1 MFNKNVF
8 FAGFLLGFLLPAVG
22 FLLLYN
28 LFNLLE
34 IKGAAS
40 TQGLSP
46 DFRIRTLALVA
57 LALNL
62 IPLQIYRR
70 RRWETAMRGVVV
82 ATGVLAIA
90 WVLFFGVR
98 LLD

>member
-8 FAGFLLGFLLPAVG
+8 FAGLLLGLLLPAIG

-28 LFNLLE
+28 IFNLLE

-46 DFRIRTLALVA
+46 DFRIRTLALIA

-62 IPLQIYRR
+62 IPLQVYRR
-70 RRWETAMRGVVV
+70 RRWENSMRGVVV
-82 ATGVLAIA
+82 ATAVLAFT
-90 WVLFFGVR
+90 WVLVFGIR
-98 LLD
+98 LLG